1 MVQIMK
7 KRIHTSLLALMIVS
21 IITVSTAFAATIM
34 IEPSQGT
41 ISQGTTTEFKLILD
55 SAPDGIA
62 GYNLNL
68 ILSNPG
74 VAEITGVVY
83 PTWESL
89 NNTTYLSEGVVR
101 TSGVDIAKMV
111 QPGANEILLGTIT
124 VRGVSQGTTGISI
137 NSIRMNADGGGVV
150 VPTVTD
156 AQLLVQGGG
165 TVIPTPTSSS
175 GGYTGG
181 GGGGGYS
188 GYSFTGS
195 GTTTIAT
202 TTSTQMVQT
211 SVVTPVGTQNIVNQ
225 KATQEAPKET
235 ATPQNVVNPVSTQP
249 IKTGNNSSSPWIM
262 IAEIII
268 VVGLIGGVII
278 FYYVRKGL

>member
-156 AQLLVQGGG
+156 AQLISPGRWDSNTNLYQQQRRLYRRGWRRRLFRLFIYRQRYNYHCNYDIYSNGSNL
-165 TVIPTPTSSS
+165 SSHTRS
-175 GGYTGG
+175 D
-181 GGGGGYS
+181 S
-188 GYSFTGS
+188 KHCQSKS
-195 GTTTIAT
+195 DPR
-202 TTSTQMVQT
+202 ST
-211 SVVTPVGTQNIVNQ
+211 
-225 KATQEAPKET
+225 ERDR
-235 ATPQNVVNPVSTQP
+235 
-249 IKTGNNSSSPWIM
+249 NSSKCGESGINSTD
-262 IAEIII
+262 
-268 VVGLIGGVII
+268 
-278 FYYVRKGL
+278 